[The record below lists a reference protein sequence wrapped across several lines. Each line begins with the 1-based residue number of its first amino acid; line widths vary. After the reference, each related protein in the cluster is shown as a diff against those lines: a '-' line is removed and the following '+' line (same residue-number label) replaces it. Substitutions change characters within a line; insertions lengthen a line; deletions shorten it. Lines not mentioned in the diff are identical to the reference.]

1 MLHRAREG
9 WYKII
14 YVAPER
20 LEMPGFQRFAQER
33 QISMVTVDEA
43 HCISQWGQDFRPSYL
58 RIKEFVDSLPSRP
71 VMGAFTA
78 TATAHVREDIR
89 THLALQAPYEVT
101 TSFDR
106 PNLYFETRR
115 ALPSQK
121 PKELLEL
128 VLKEGNHAGIVY
140 CSTTRQVDE
149 TVQLLQSR
157 SIRAA
162 AYHAK
167 LDADTR
173 RQNQDDFLY
182 DRVQVMVATNA
193 FRHGHR
199 QAQRAVRHPL

>member
-1 MLHRAREG
+1 MYLLLCIFSSVMAVLALSSWAAKQGNGFATDEVTGAIIGIGDYRRALVQAGVAAAFLNNSLTDNQKALMLHRAREG

-58 RIKEFVDSLPSRP
+58 RIKAFVDSLPSRP

-106 PNLYFETRR
+106 PNLYFLSLIHISEPTRR
-115 ALPSQK
+115 S
-121 PKELLEL
+121 
-128 VLKEGNHAGIVY
+128 
-140 CSTTRQVDE
+140 
-149 TVQLLQSR
+149 
-157 SIRAA
+157 
-162 AYHAK
+162 
-167 LDADTR
+167 
-173 RQNQDDFLY
+173 
-182 DRVQVMVATNA
+182 
-193 FRHGHR
+193 
-199 QAQRAVRHPL
+199 